1 MNGHSHEHHRGHSP
15 TEDHNHDHRHDHG
28 HEPHAAHGHGH
39 VHGADQASE
48 RRLWVAFGLLIC
60 FTLVEAAGGL
70 WANSVAL
77 YAEAAH
83 MLADTAS
90 LLLAIVA
97 IRMAQR
103 PARADRTYGH
113 RRYQTL
119 AAYTNGLVLLALTL
133 AVVIAA
139 AHRLRLPP
147 HVNGT
152 VMLVTASIGAA
163 ANICAF
169 LALGGATSLNER
181 GARLHVLSDL
191 AGSAA
196 AIGAS
201 ALILWRGWVI
211 ADPLL
216 SLAVSLL
223 ILRSGWQLT
232 RNSAHVLLEG
242 APPGIDA
249 DAVEHDLQTV
259 PGIKGIHHIHAW
271 SLTGETPMLT
281 LHATLQDGAD
291 RHAALTAVM
300 QRLHDRFGVDHAT
313 VQIEEG
319 ECAGAQSEE
328 DCHQSTPAQPPARK
342 AG

>member
-1 MNGHSHEHHRGHSP
+1 MNGHSHSHHG
-15 TEDHNHDHRHDHG
+15 HDHQ
-28 HEPHAAHGHGH
+28 HEPGHGH
-39 VHGADQASE
+39 VHGADRLSE
-48 RRLWVAFGLLIC
+48 RRLWVAFGLLFA
-60 FTLVEAAGGL
+60 FTLVEAGGGL

-83 MLADTAS
+83 MLADAAS
-90 LLLAIVA
+90 LLLAVVA

-119 AAYTNGLVLLALTL
+119 AAYTNGLVLLGLTL
-133 AVVIAA
+133 AVVSAA
-139 AHRLRLPP
+139 ARRLLVPP

-152 VMLVTASIGAA
+152 VMLITAAVGAA

-169 LALGGATSLNER
+169 ASLSGASSLNER
-181 GARLHVLSDL
+181 SARLHVLSDL

-201 ALILWRGWVI
+201 VLILWRGWVI

-216 SLAVSLL
+216 SLAVSVL
-223 ILRSGWQLT
+223 ILRSGWHLT

-242 APPGIDA
+242 TPAGFDCE
-249 DAVEHDLQTV
+249 AVGQELTTV
-259 PGIKGIHHIHAW
+259 PGVKDIHHIHAW

-291 RHAALTAVM
+291 RRAALTAVM
-300 QRLHDRFGVDHAT
+300 QRLHERFGVDHAT

-319 ECAGAQSEE
+319 ECADTDREE
-328 DCHQSTPAQPPARK
+328 DCHQSVPLPPALK

>member
-1 MNGHSHEHHRGHSP
+1 MKGHSHDHGAHGHHHHHP
-15 TEDHNHDHRHDHG
+15 HDHG
-28 HEPHAAHGHGH
+28 HAHAT
-39 VHGADQASE
+39 DQASA
-48 RRLWVAFGLLIC
+48 RRLWLAFALLLS
-60 FTLVEAAGGL
+60 FTLVEAVGGW

-97 IRMAQR
+97 VGVAQR
-103 PARADRTYGH
+103 PASADRTYGH

-119 AAYTNGLVLLALTL
+119 AAYTNGLLLLALT
-133 AVVIAA
+133 VIVIIAA
-139 AHRLRLPP
+139 TRRLLQPP
-147 HVNGT
+147 AVNGT
-152 VMLVTASIGAA
+152 VMLVTAVIGAA
-163 ANICAF
+163 ANLCAL
-169 LALGGATSLNER
+169 LALSGGTSINER

-196 AIGAS
+196 AVCAS
-201 ALILWRGWVI
+201 VLILWRGWII

-216 SLAVSLL
+216 SLAVSVL
-223 ILRSGWQLT
+223 ILRSGWSLT
-232 RNSAHVLLEG
+232 RDSAHVLLEG
-242 APPGIDA
+242 APAGWDPH
-249 DAVEHDLQTV
+249 AVEHDLEAV
-259 PGIKGIHHIHAW
+259 PGIKGVHHIHAW

-291 RHAALTAVM
+291 RHSALTAIM
-300 QRLHDRFGVDHAT
+300 HRLHERFGIEHAT

-319 ECAGAQSEE
+319 ECAGADSEE
-328 DCHQSTPAQPPARK
+328 DCHQSLPSAGPARK

>member
-1 MNGHSHEHHRGHSP
+1 MNGHSHQ
-15 TEDHNHDHRHDHG
+15 DHG
-28 HEPHAAHGHGH
+28 HDHHHAHGHGH
-39 VHGADQASE
+39 VHGADQSSE
-48 RRLWVAFGLLIC
+48 RRLWVAFGLLLC
-60 FTLVEAAGGL
+60 FTLVEAGGGL

-83 MLADTAS
+83 MLADSAS

-119 AAYTNGLVLLALTL
+119 AAYTNGLVLLGLT
-133 AVVIAA
+133 AVVVIAA
-139 AHRLRLPP
+139 ARRLLLPP
-147 HVNGT
+147 PVNGT
-152 VMLVTASIGAA
+152 VMLVTAAVGAA

-169 LALGGATSLNER
+169 IALSGATSLNER
-181 GARLHVLSDL
+181 SARVHVLSDL

-196 AIGAS
+196 AIVAA
-201 ALILWRGWVI
+201 ALIQWRGWII

-216 SLAVSLL
+216 SLAVSVL
-223 ILRSGWQLT
+223 ILRSGWRLT
-232 RNSAHVLLEG
+232 RDSAHVLLEG
-242 APPGIDA
+242 APAGFDS
-249 DAVEHDLQTV
+249 DAVEHDLEAV
-259 PGIKGIHHIHAW
+259 PGIKDIHHIHAW

-291 RHAALTAVM
+291 RHTALTAVM
-300 QRLHDRFGVDHAT
+300 QRLHERFGVDHAT

-319 ECAGAQSEE
+319 ACAGAESEA
-328 DCHQSTPAQPPARK
+328 DCHQSVHTPPAMK

>member
-1 MNGHSHEHHRGHSP
+1 MNEHSHVHHSGHA
-15 TEDHNHDHRHDHG
+15 HDHG
-28 HEPHAAHGHGH
+28 HSHGHGH

-48 RRLWVAFGLLIC
+48 RRLWVAFGLLFA
-60 FTLVEAAGGL
+60 FTLVEAGGGL

-83 MLADTAS
+83 MLADAAS

-97 IRMAQR
+97 IRMARR

-119 AAYTNGLVLLALTL
+119 AAYTNGLVLLALTI
-133 AVVIAA
+133 AVVFAATRRLLLPPQVNGSVMLVIAA
-139 AHRLRLPP
+139 
-147 HVNGT
+147 
-152 VMLVTASIGAA
+152 IGAA

-169 LALGGATSLNER
+169 VALSGATSLNER

-196 AIGAS
+196 AVS
-201 ALILWRGWVI
+201 AAGLIVWRGWII

-216 SLAVSLL
+216 SLAVALL
-223 ILRSGWQLT
+223 ILRSGWHLT
-232 RNSAHVLLEG
+232 RESAHVLLEG
-242 APPGIDA
+242 APPGFDA
-249 DAVEHDLQTV
+249 HAVEHDLEAL
-259 PGIKGIHHIHAW
+259 PGIKGVHHIHAW

-291 RHAALTAVM
+291 RHAALRVVM
-300 QRLHDRFGVDHAT
+300 QRLHERFGVEHAT

-319 ECAGAQSEE
+319 ECAGAESAD
-328 DCHQSTPAQPPARK
+328 DCHQSLHAQPARQV
-342 AG
+342 G